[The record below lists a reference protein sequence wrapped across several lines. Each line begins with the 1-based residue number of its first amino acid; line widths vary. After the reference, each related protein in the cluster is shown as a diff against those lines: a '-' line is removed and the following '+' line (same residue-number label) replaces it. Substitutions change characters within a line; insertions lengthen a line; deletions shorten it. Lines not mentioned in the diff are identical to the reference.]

1 LVLLVTCHLSLITVL
16 MNVAIIAAAG
26 QGRRLGGH
34 RAKQFLELQGVPV
47 IIHTLR
53 RFEQCASIH
62 EVVVV
67 LPQSERA
74 GFLALASKYG
84 LLKLARVV
92 TGGETRAESVWRGLQ
107 SVRAQTAEIVAVH
120 DGVRPFVT
128 PEEITLVVEAAR
140 ASGASILV
148 APVFDTIK
156 EVRGGEVVS
165 TVERAALRR
174 ALTPQCF
181 QYAILRRAYEQ
192 AGALNEGVTDDS
204 LLVEQLGVKVTTVEG
219 DARNIKLT
227 RPEDIALAEILLKQ
241 NSEFRTQ
248 ESE

>member
-1 LVLLVTCHLSLITVL
+1 

-26 QGRRLGGH
+26 QGRRLGG
-34 RAKQFLELQGVPV
+34 RQAKQFLELAGVPV

-67 LPQSERA
+67 LPQRDAA

-84 LLKLARVV
+84 LRKLGRVV
-92 TGGETRAESVWRGLQ
+92 PGGETRAESVWRGLQ
-107 SVRAQTAEIVAVH
+107 SVRAQTAEVVAVH

-128 PEEITLVVEAAR
+128 PEEIERTVRAAEAG
-140 ASGASILV
+140 GASILA
-148 APVFDTIK
+148 APVVDTIK
-156 EVRGGEVVS
+156 EVRGDEVARTLYRS
-165 TVERAALRR
+165 GLRR

-181 QYAILRRAYEQ
+181 RYSILRRAYEQ
-192 AGALNEGVTDDS
+192 SRDLGEDATDDS
-204 LLVEQLGVKVTTVEG
+204 LLVEQLGVSVTVVEG
-219 DARNIKLT
+219 DSRNIKIT